1 MKKRYS
7 KLPSILVPTFFV
19 DAPCPLQ
26 HTHTKHDQVE
36 NVGML
41 SSNIYAPKALY
52 GGYGH
57 LTETEF

>member
-1 MKKRYS
+1 M
-7 KLPSILVPTFFV
+7 PSILVPTFFV